1 MRVPN
6 GYCVIRPDGMIVRAT
21 NSFLGM
27 IGYDRQD
34 VVNKKGFSDLIDGDS
49 DRKKFDI
56 LCLDVRRN
64 GSAEDFEIDLKKF
77 DGTCFPV
84 SIDLHSTNGTGGEPR
99 VVRVR
104 VEDIS
109 YIKNREKRLIRSR
122 DAYFNM
128 LKDLHT
134 SLTETRELLDELIYA
149 FANAI
154 DAKSHW
160 TMGHSERVAEY
171 SVEIAREMG
180 LDKRNIDNLKT
191 AALLHDIGKIG
202 TYDEI
207 LNKPQELTPGEYET
221 VKKHPLK
228 GINILGP
235 IKKMGVILP
244 IIIHHH
250 ERMDGNGY
258 PDGLKAEE
266 IPLLARI
273 LSVADSYDSMI
284 AERPYRTSLGK
295 DHAAG
300 ELQRLSGIQ
309 FDPEVVKAFLRVMR
323 NTQCTSP

>member
-6 GYCVIRPDGMIVRAT
+6 GFCIIRPDGMIVRST

-27 IGYDRQD
+27 IGYERQD
-34 VVNKKGFSDLIDGDS
+34 IAREKRFSDLIDEDS
-49 DRKKFDI
+49 ERKKFDI
-56 LCLDVRRN
+56 HFLDARRK
-64 GSAEDFEIDLKKF
+64 GDIDDIEFVLKKF
-77 DGTCFPV
+77 DGTRFPV
-84 SIDLHSTNGTGGEPR
+84 SIDLHSINSTDGEPR
-99 VVRVR
+99 AVRAR

-109 YIKNREKRLIRSR
+109 YIKNREKHLVRSR

-128 LKDLHT
+128 LKDLHS
-134 SLTETRELLDELIYA
+134 SLAETRELLDELIYA

-160 TMGHSERVAEY
+160 TLGHSERVAEY
-171 SVEIAREMG
+171 SVEIAKEMG
-180 LDKRNIDNLKT
+180 MDKKNVDNLKT

-207 LNKPQELTPGEYET
+207 LDKPQELTPSEYEL

-228 GINILGP
+228 GITILEP
-235 IKKMGVILP
+235 IKKMGMILP

-250 ERMDGNGY
+250 ERMDGTGY
-258 PDGLKAEE
+258 PDGLKTEE

-273 LSVADSYDSMI
+273 LSVADSYDSMT

-295 DHAAG
+295 EHAVD
-300 ELQRLSGIQ
+300 ELKRSSGTQ
-309 FDPEVVKAFLRVMR
+309 FDPEVIKAFLRVVEKR
-323 NTQCTSP
+323 QPA